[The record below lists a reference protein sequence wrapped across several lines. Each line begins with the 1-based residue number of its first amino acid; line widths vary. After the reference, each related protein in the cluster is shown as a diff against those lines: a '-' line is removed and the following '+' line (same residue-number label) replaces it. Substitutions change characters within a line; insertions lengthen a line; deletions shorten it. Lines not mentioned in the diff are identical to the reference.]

1 MPRTPSANRTPGAH
15 ESRNTLVSCGI
26 YIGMGATAS
35 VAGEPA
41 GVSTF
46 EELYRAK
53 RGDATRL
60 AWLLT
65 HDAAIAEDVAQ
76 DAFLG
81 LYRVFDEV
89 ANPAGYLRRSV
100 VNGVY
105 ERVRKRER
113 EHRREA
119 IVLAAQP
126 TALDGPSGGVLD
138 AIAGLSLDQR
148 TAVVLRYWAGLRDHE
163 IAEAM
168 NVPPGTARSHLSRAL
183 SQLRRELQ

>member
-1 MPRTPSANRTPGAH
+1 
-15 ESRNTLVSCGI
+15 
-26 YIGMGATAS
+26 MGATAS

-41 GVSTF
+41 GASTF

-53 RGDATRL
+53 RGEATRL

-65 HDAAIAEDVAQ
+65 HDAAMAEDVAQ

-89 ANPAGYLRRSV
+89 ANPAVYLRRSV

-105 ERVRKRER
+105 ERARKLGRER
-113 EHRREA
+113 RREA
-119 IVLAAQP
+119 IVIAAQP
-126 TALDGPSGGVLD
+126 TALDGPTGGVLD

-148 TAVVLRYWAGLRDHE
+148 TAVVLRYWCGLRDHE
-163 IAEAM
+163 IAGAM
-168 NVPPGTARSHLSRAL
+168 NVRPGTARSHLSRAL